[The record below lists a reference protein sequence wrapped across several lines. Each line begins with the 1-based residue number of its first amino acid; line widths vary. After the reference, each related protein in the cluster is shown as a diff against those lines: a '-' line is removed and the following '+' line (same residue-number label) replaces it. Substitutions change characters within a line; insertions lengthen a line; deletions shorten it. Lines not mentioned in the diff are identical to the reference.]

1 MIWQH
6 TYIRYTIWLVS
17 DITQNCHVMSLSA
30 TGWGWGKYLV
40 NCEITKCGPSSP
52 NHHQVRTQ
60 ISINSQNNIEDVLGR
75 NNWLTTWPT
84 FVIVTEG
91 KNYCTAFL

>member
-1 MIWQH
+1 
-6 TYIRYTIWLVS
+6 
-17 DITQNCHVMSLSA
+17 MSLSA

-91 KNYCTAFL
+91 SPEIVVGDGGPHTAGGGDDGNGENNGRA